1 MDLDR
6 VDEGQGYAMKKTMMA
21 LAAAGT
27 LALTAVAA
35 PQAAEARGGGVA
47 LGVIGGLAAGAIIAG
62 AAANSAPAYY
72 GGPAYYAPQPAC
84 YWQRQRVWDG
94 YAWRIRR
101 VQVCQ

>member
-1 MDLDR
+1 
-6 VDEGQGYAMKKTMMA
+6 MKKTLMA

-35 PQAAEARGGGVA
+35 PQPAEARGGGVA
-47 LGVIGGLAAGAIIAG
+47 LGVLGGLAAGAIIAG
-62 AAANSAPAYY
+62 AASQPGYYY
-72 GGPAYYAPQPAC
+72 GGPTYYAQPAC

-94 YAWRIRR
+94 YGWRIRR